1 MRGLSWVYVH
11 LHYIIV
17 SLRKFDLN
25 PFWTKN
31 NNEKTSS
38 FVVVNKSFRADNV
51 ILGATQSNCKLPCT
65 THSYTTKEIMKI
77 VKKEQD
83 KPLNWIDLIP
93 SDKIEV
99 IDTRTVIKTFTE
111 YLAELVRNTMGI
123 LLFSIS

>member
-1 MRGLSWVYVH
+1 M
-11 LHYIIV
+11 
-17 SLRKFDLN
+17 N

-38 FVVVNKSFRADNV
+38 FVIVNGSFRADNV

-65 THSYTTKEIMKI
+65 TYSYTTKEIMKI
-77 VKKEQD
+77 VTKNKG
-83 KPLNWIDLIP
+83 LNWIDLIT

-111 YLAELVRNTMGI
+111 YLAELVRSTFIVLI
-123 LLFSIS
+123 LKI